1 MYEQTGSSTQV
12 VSRGIPLKTASVKGC
27 VGQTATMRF
36 PLLLPQDL
44 WIALWNS
51 SSFSK
56 YILRDLDVEH
66 LVRFWHEVGNH
77 PAVKFHPIKQME
89 NFERR
94 AVPLILH
101 GDGAAV
107 TQQIGAGT
115 KSCLFLSF
123 RSMVG
128 QVNQHF
134 LMASCWTHI
143 AAKGSTMHTSK
154 SIFSILVKSFLDM
167 QHEEGARSGGFI
179 GLPVFTSGD
188 LEYFNEFHQLPRW
201 NANHPCPLCS
211 VHKIKLMDWNSSQEV
226 KPDLW
231 RVPRNHNCPLFRMLM
246 SPQAVSPD
254 WMHSKLLG
262 IDQRFLSSV
271 CWLLIFQLG
280 DPNASLDDRL
290 FRLLHEMK
298 TYWHTQSID
307 YGFNNLTLGCLIVI
321 FDHVSIS
328 MIPIYD
334 FPNFVFVS
342 SFQ

>member
-77 PAVKFHPIKQME
+77 PALKFHPIKQME
-89 NFERR
+89 NVERR
-94 AVPLILH
+94 AVPFILH

-115 KSCLFLSF
+115 KLCLFRSF
-123 RSMVG
+123 RSMVR

-143 AAKGSTMHTSK
+143 AAKGSSMHTSK
-154 SIFSILVKSFLDM
+154 SIFSILAKSSL
-167 QHEEGARSGGFI
+167 I
-179 GLPVFTSGD
+179 
-188 LEYFNEFHQLPRW
+188 
-201 NANHPCPLCS
+201 CS
-211 VHKIKLMDWNSSQEV
+211 MKKVRK
-226 KPDLW
+226 
-231 RVPRNHNCPLFRMLM
+231 
-246 SPQAVSPD
+246 
-254 WMHSKLLG
+254 SK
-262 IDQRFLSSV
+262 
-271 CWLLIFQLG
+271 
-280 DPNASLDDRL
+280 
-290 FRLLHEMK
+290 
-298 TYWHTQSID
+298 
-307 YGFNNLTLGCLIVI
+307 
-321 FDHVSIS
+321 
-328 MIPIYD
+328 
-334 FPNFVFVS
+334 
-342 SFQ
+342 